1 MTKRISFTTLTLI
14 ALGVAWIPSA
24 HAAESDPSACLSEI
38 ERVCV
43 HLEDHLETCLA
54 QRGNQLSASCQS
66 VLKTAMSA
74 MSDPSG
80 PASCVN
86 DIQRECPNIKTNA
99 LAPCVMEKQAQ
110 FSKACQTYLQSAGQK
125 EK

>member
-1 MTKRISFTTLTLI
+1 MTKGFTFLTATI
-14 ALGVAWIPSA
+14 AVLGIAWTQPA
-24 HAAESDPSACLSEI
+24 HAMESDPSACLSEI

-54 QRGNQLSASCQS
+54 QRGSQLSASCQS

-86 DIQRECPNIKTNA
+86 DIQRECPNLKTNA
-99 LAPCVMEKQAQ
+99 LAQCVMEKQGQ
-110 FSKACQTYLQSAGQK
+110 FSKACQTYLQSTGQK